1 MKIKVLVKR
10 TRETLTIEV
19 KDYGGTLIFG
29 TDQNG
34 YYRRLRKSEIEIIEE

>member
-10 TRETLTIEV
+10 TKQILIIDV